1 MAIEDEFATRM
12 TGDATLMA
20 ILTGGVFKSGTVG
33 PLGITR
39 ETATGAFDA
48 NGYLEPSVLVRQRS
62 KVPTGDVED
71 YTDQSTSTS
80 QIVEIWLYED
90 SAGYTNIDAAM
101 QRIYDLFQGH
111 QLTGTFEARLANTI
125 ERARDEGSLNGA
137 SMARM
142 DFQVISIIQ

>member
-1 MAIEDEFATRM
+1 MAIEDDFATRM
-12 TGDATLMA
+12 TADATLML

-39 ETATGAFDA
+39 ETAAGAFSG
-48 NGYLEPSVLVRQRS
+48 GYLRPCALVKQGGN
-62 KVPTGDVED
+62 VPTGDIED
-71 YTDQSTSTS
+71 YTDQSTSAS
-80 QIVEIWLYED
+80 RRVEVWLYED
-90 SAGYTNIDAAM
+90 SPGYTNIDAAA

-111 QLTGTFEARLANTI
+111 QLTGTFEIRLANVLD
-125 ERARDEGSLNGA
+125 RQRDEGSLSGA